1 MTVLIGRRQIL
12 EAGLAA
18 GALALLPR
26 RANAAD
32 PLVVATFPGT
42 WNEAHRDV
50 LAPYFRKKTGA
61 EVTQTIALATDQVA
75 KLEASRGKPPFDVA
89 IMDEGPLLD
98 AVKAGVL
105 EKYPVDKSPNYRDL
119 VPAFQDPW
127 GPKISLQVIGIG
139 FNPRKI
145 KERPKSW
152 NDLFNPAYKGR
163 VGLTAL
169 NSTLGMAFMVD
180 LARTRG
186 GGESDIEPAFK
197 ALKELL
203 PGVGAISANLG
214 AHAALFQQ
222 EQIDIAPYNFNFVQ
236 TLKEKGVDIEFA
248 TLDTGIPAWRT
259 SLHLVKNAVQAMT
272 TGGTLTLQTDENNDG
287 VWVSV
292 ADTGGGIPQEQ
303 INRIFEPFYT
313 TKKKGSG
320 LGLMIVQRIVR
331 AHNGRIELDSN
342 VGRGTTFRIWLPLH
356 ERKPRLLQERTE
368 NHG

>member
-1 MTVLIGRRQIL
+1 MKGQLGRRDFL
-12 EAGLAA
+12 KAGVAA
-18 GALALLPR
+18 GGLALLPR
-26 RANAAD
+26 NTAAAD

-61 EVTQTIALATDQVA
+61 DVTQTILLATDEVA
-75 KLEASRGKPPFDVA
+75 KLEAARGKPPFDVA

-105 EKYPVDKSPNYRDL
+105 EKYPVDKSPNYQDL
-119 VPAFQDPW
+119 VPAFQEPW

-139 FNPRKI
+139 FNPKKI

-180 LARTRG
+180 LAKTRG

-203 PGVGAISANLG
+203 PSVGAISANLG

-236 TLKEKGVDIEFA
+236 TLKEKGVDIDFA

-259 SLHLVKNAVQAMT
+259 SLHLVKNAVQPDLAVQYIDAH
-272 TGGTLTLQTDENNDG
+272 LAPEVQENMERAPY
-287 VWVSV
+287 WVIPTNRKVPLKGEIVKQV
-292 ADTGGGIPQEQ
+292 AKSQDDLAKLKYQDWTK
-303 INRIFEPFYT
+303 INQHRSEW
-313 TKKKGSG
+313 
-320 LGLMIVQRIVR
+320 
-331 AHNGRIELDSN
+331 IERFNRDIKL
-342 VGRGTTFRIWLPLH
+342 
-356 ERKPRLLQERTE
+356 
-368 NHG
+368 

>member
-1 MTVLIGRRQIL
+1 MSGRLGRRDFL
-12 EAGLAA
+12 RAGVAA

-26 RANAAD
+26 RAAAAD

-61 EVTQTIALATDQVA
+61 DVTQTILLATDEVA
-75 KLEASRGKPPFDVA
+75 KLEAARGKPPFDVA

-105 EKYPVDKSPNYRDL
+105 EKYPVDKSPNYKDL
-119 VPAFQDPW
+119 VPTFQEPW

-139 FNPRKI
+139 FNPKKV

-152 NDLFNPAYKGR
+152 NDLLNPAYKGR

-180 LARTRG
+180 LAKTRG
-186 GGESDIEPAFK
+186 GSESDIEPAFK

-203 PGVGAISANLG
+203 PNVGAISANLG

-236 TLKEKGVDIEFA
+236 TLKEKGVDIDFA
-248 TLDTGIPAWRT
+248 TLDSGIPAWRT
-259 SLHLVKNAVQAMT
+259 SLHLVKNAVQPDLAVQYIDAHLAPEVQEDM
-272 TGGTLTLQTDENNDG
+272 ERAPY
-287 VWVSV
+287 WVIPTNRKVPLKGEIVKQV
-292 ADTGGGIPQEQ
+292 AKSQDDLAKLKYQDWPK
-303 INRIFEPFYT
+303 INEHR
-313 TKKKGSG
+313 S
-320 LGLMIVQRIVR
+320 
-331 AHNGRIELDSN
+331 AWIERFNRDIKL
-342 VGRGTTFRIWLPLH
+342 
-356 ERKPRLLQERTE
+356 
-368 NHG
+368 

>member
-1 MTVLIGRRQIL
+1 MSGRFGRRDL
-12 EAGLAA
+12 LKAGAAA

-26 RANAAD
+26 RALAAD

-61 EVTQTIALATDQVA
+61 DVTQTILLATDQVA
-75 KLEASRGKPPFDVA
+75 KLQAARGKPPFDVA

-98 AVKAGVL
+98 AVKAGVI
-105 EKYPVDKSPNYRDL
+105 EKYPVDKSPNYKDL
-119 VPAFQDPW
+119 VPAFQEPW

-139 FNPRKI
+139 FNPKKI

-180 LARTRG
+180 LAKTRG

-203 PGVGAISANLG
+203 PSVGAISANLG

-236 TLKEKGVDIEFA
+236 TLKEKGVDIDFA

-259 SLHLVKNAVQAMT
+259 SLHLVKNAVQPDLA
-272 TGGTLTLQTDENNDG
+272 
-287 VWVSV
+287 
-292 ADTGGGIPQEQ
+292 
-303 INRIFEPFYT
+303 
-313 TKKKGSG
+313 
-320 LGLMIVQRIVR
+320 VQYID
-331 AHNGRIELDSN
+331 AHLAPD
-342 VGRGTTFRIWLPLH
+342 
-356 ERKPRLLQERTE
+356 LQEDLERAPYWVIPTNRKVPLKGE
-368 NHG
+368 IVKQVAKTQDDLAKLKYQDWPKINEHRSEWIERFNRDIKL

>member
-1 MTVLIGRRQIL
+1 MSGRLGRRDFVK
-12 EAGLAA
+12 AGVAA

-26 RANAAD
+26 RATAAE
-32 PLVVATFPGT
+32 PLVVVTFPGT

-61 EVTQTIALATDQVA
+61 DVTQTILLATDEVA
-75 KLEASRGKPPFDVA
+75 KLEAARGKPPFDVA

-98 AVKAGVL
+98 AVKAGVI
-105 EKYPVDKSPNYRDL
+105 EKYPVDKSPNYKDL
-119 VPAFQDPW
+119 VPAFQEPW

-139 FNPRKI
+139 FNPKKI
-145 KERPKSW
+145 KKRPKSW

-180 LARTRG
+180 LAKTRG
-186 GGESDIEPAFK
+186 GGETDIEPAFK

-203 PGVGAISANLG
+203 PSVGAISANLG

-236 TLKEKGVDIEFA
+236 TLKEKGVDIDFA

-259 SLHLVKNAVQAMT
+259 SLHLVKNAVQPDLA
-272 TGGTLTLQTDENNDG
+272 
-287 VWVSV
+287 
-292 ADTGGGIPQEQ
+292 
-303 INRIFEPFYT
+303 
-313 TKKKGSG
+313 
-320 LGLMIVQRIVR
+320 VQYID
-331 AHNGRIELDSN
+331 AHLAPD
-342 VGRGTTFRIWLPLH
+342 
-356 ERKPRLLQERTE
+356 LQEDLERAPYWVIPTNRKVPLKGE
-368 NHG
+368 IVKQVAKTQDDLAKLKYQDWPKINEHRSEWIARFNRDIKL

>member
-1 MTVLIGRRQIL
+1 MSERFGRRDFL
-12 EAGLAA
+12 KAGAAA

-26 RANAAD
+26 RAAAAD

-61 EVTQTIALATDQVA
+61 DVTQTILLATDEVA
-75 KLEASRGKPPFDVA
+75 KLEAARGKPPFDVA

-98 AVKAGVL
+98 AVKAGVI
-105 EKYPVDKSPNYRDL
+105 EKYPVDKSPNYKDL

-139 FNPRKI
+139 FNPKKI

-180 LARTRG
+180 LAKTRG
-186 GGESDIEPAFK
+186 GSESDIEPAFK

-203 PGVGAISANLG
+203 PSVGAISANLG

-236 TLKEKGVDIEFA
+236 TLKEKGVDIDFA

-259 SLHLVKNAVQAMT
+259 SLHLVKNALQPDLAVQYI
-272 TGGTLTLQTDENNDG
+272 D
-287 VWVSV
+287 
-292 ADTGGGIPQEQ
+292 
-303 INRIFEPFYT
+303 
-313 TKKKGSG
+313 
-320 LGLMIVQRIVR
+320 
-331 AHNGRIELDSN
+331 AHLAPD
-342 VGRGTTFRIWLPLH
+342 
-356 ERKPRLLQERTE
+356 LQEDLERAPYWVIPTNRE
-368 NHG
+368 VPLKGEIVKQVAKTQDDLAKLKYQDWPKINEHRSEWIERFNRDIKL

>member
-1 MTVLIGRRQIL
+1 MRGMGRRDFL
-12 EAGLAA
+12 RAGVAA

-26 RANAAD
+26 GVHAAD

-50 LAPYFRKKTGA
+50 LAPYFRKKSGA
-61 EVTQTIALATDQVA
+61 DVTQTILLATDQVA
-75 KLEASRGKPPFDVA
+75 KLEAGRGKPPFDVA

-98 AVKAGVL
+98 AVKAGVI
-105 EKYPVDKSPNYRDL
+105 EKYPVDKSPNYKDL
-119 VPAFQDPW
+119 VPAFQDQW
-127 GPKISLQVIGIG
+127 GPKVSLQVIGIG
-139 FNPRKI
+139 FNPKKI

-180 LARTRG
+180 LAKTRG

-203 PGVGAISANLG
+203 PSVGAISANLG

-236 TLKEKGVDIEFA
+236 TLKEKGVDIDFA

-259 SLHLVKNAVQAMT
+259 SLHLVRNAVQPDLAVQYIDAH
-272 TGGTLTLQTDENNDG
+272 LAPE
-287 VWVSV
+287 V
-292 ADTGGGIPQEQ
+292 QED
-303 INRIFEPFYT
+303 
-313 TKKKGSG
+313 
-320 LGLMIVQRIVR
+320 M
-331 AHNGRIELDSN
+331 
-342 VGRGTTFRIWLPLH
+342 
-356 ERKPRLLQERTE
+356 ERTPYWVIPTNRKVPLKGE
-368 NHG
+368 IVKQVAKSQDDLAKLKYQDWPKINEHRSAWIERFNRDIKL

>member
-1 MTVLIGRRQIL
+1 MNGRLGRRDFIK
-12 EAGLAA
+12 AGVAG
-18 GALALLPR
+18 GALALLTR
-26 RANAAD
+26 RAAAAE

-61 EVTQTIALATDQVA
+61 DVTQTILLATDEVA
-75 KLEASRGKPPFDVA
+75 KLEAARGKPPFDVA

-98 AVKAGVL
+98 AVKAGVI
-105 EKYPVDKSPNYRDL
+105 EKYPVDKSPNYKDL
-119 VPAFQDPW
+119 VPAFQEPW
-127 GPKISLQVIGIG
+127 MPKISLQVIGIG
-139 FNPRKI
+139 FNPKKI

-169 NSTLGMAFMVD
+169 NITLGMAFMVD
-180 LARTRG
+180 LAKTRG

-203 PGVGAISANLG
+203 PSVGAISANLG

-236 TLKEKGVDIEFA
+236 TLKEKGVDIDFA

-259 SLHLVKNAVQAMT
+259 SLHLVKNALQPDLAVQYI
-272 TGGTLTLQTDENNDG
+272 D
-287 VWVSV
+287 
-292 ADTGGGIPQEQ
+292 
-303 INRIFEPFYT
+303 
-313 TKKKGSG
+313 
-320 LGLMIVQRIVR
+320 
-331 AHNGRIELDSN
+331 AHLAPD
-342 VGRGTTFRIWLPLH
+342 
-356 ERKPRLLQERTE
+356 LQEDLERPPYWVIPTNRKVPLKGE
-368 NHG
+368 IVKQVAKTQDDLAKLKYQDWPKINEHRSEWIDRFNRDIKL

>member
-1 MTVLIGRRQIL
+1 MGRRQFL
-12 EAGLAA
+12 EAGLAT

-26 RANAAD
+26 GAAAAD

-61 EVTQTIALATDQVA
+61 DVTQTILLATDEVA
-75 KLEASRGKPPFDVA
+75 KLEATRGKPPFDVA

-98 AVKAGVL
+98 AIKAGVL
-105 EKYPVDKSPNYRDL
+105 DKYPIDKSPNYKDL
-119 VPAFQDPW
+119 LPKFQDPW

-139 FNPRKI
+139 FNPKKI
-145 KERPKSW
+145 KTRPKSW
-152 NDLFNPAYKGR
+152 NDLWNPAYKGR

-186 GGESDIEPAFK
+186 GSDSNIEPAFK

-203 PGVGAISANLG
+203 PNVGAISANLG

-236 TLKEKGVDIEFA
+236 TLKEKGVDIDFA
-248 TLDTGIPAWRT
+248 TLDSGIPAWTT
-259 SLHLVKNAVQAMT
+259 SLHLVKNAVQPDLAVQYIDAHLSPEVQQDM
-272 TGGTLTLQTDENNDG
+272 ERSPY
-287 VWVSV
+287 WVIPTNRKVPLKGEIVKQV
-292 ADTGGGIPQEQ
+292 AKSQDDLAKLNYFDWAK
-303 INRIFEPFYT
+303 INEHRSEWIDRFNRDI
-313 TKKKGSG
+313 K
-320 LGLMIVQRIVR
+320 L
-331 AHNGRIELDSN
+331 
-342 VGRGTTFRIWLPLH
+342 
-356 ERKPRLLQERTE
+356 
-368 NHG
+368 

>member
-1 MTVLIGRRQIL
+1 MSGGLGRRDFL
-12 EAGLAA
+12 KAGVAV
-18 GALALLPR
+18 GALALVPR
-26 RANAAD
+26 CAAAAE

-50 LAPYFRKKTGA
+50 LTPYFRKKTGA
-61 EVTQTIALATDQVA
+61 DVTQTILLATDQVA
-75 KLEASRGKPPFDVA
+75 KLEAARGKPPFDVA

-98 AVKAGVL
+98 AVKAGVI
-105 EKYPVDKSPNYRDL
+105 EKYPVDKSPNYKDL
-119 VPAFQDPW
+119 VPAFQEPW

-139 FNPRKI
+139 FNPKKI

-180 LARTRG
+180 LAKTRG

-203 PGVGAISANLG
+203 PNLGAISANLG

-236 TLKEKGVDIEFA
+236 TLKEKGVDIDFA

-259 SLHLVKNAVQAMT
+259 SLHLVKNAVQPDLAVQYIDAHLAPEVQEGM
-272 TGGTLTLQTDENNDG
+272 ERAPY
-287 VWVSV
+287 WVIPTNRKVPLKGEIVKQV
-292 ADTGGGIPQEQ
+292 AKSQDDLAKLKYQDWTK
-303 INRIFEPFYT
+303 INPHRSEW
-313 TKKKGSG
+313 
-320 LGLMIVQRIVR
+320 
-331 AHNGRIELDSN
+331 IERFNRDIKL
-342 VGRGTTFRIWLPLH
+342 
-356 ERKPRLLQERTE
+356 
-368 NHG
+368 

>member
-1 MTVLIGRRQIL
+1 MSERFGRRDFL
-12 EAGLAA
+12 KAGGAA

-26 RANAAD
+26 RAAAAE

-61 EVTQTIALATDQVA
+61 DVTQTILLATDEVA
-75 KLEASRGKPPFDVA
+75 KLEAARGKPPFDVA

-98 AVKAGVL
+98 AVKAGVI
-105 EKYPVDKSPNYRDL
+105 EKYPVDKSPNYKDL

-139 FNPRKI
+139 FNPKKI

-180 LARTRG
+180 LAKTRG
-186 GGESDIEPAFK
+186 GSESDIEPAFK

-203 PGVGAISANLG
+203 PNVGARSRPTSAPTRRCSSRSRSTSRLIISTSCRRSKRKASTSILRRLTLAFPLG
-214 AHAALFQQ
+214 A
-222 EQIDIAPYNFNFVQ
+222 
-236 TLKEKGVDIEFA
+236 
-248 TLDTGIPAWRT
+248 PACISSKTQCSRT
-259 SLHLVKNAVQAMT
+259 SRCNTSTRISRPRCRKTWSVRR
-272 TGGTLTLQTDENNDG
+272 TG
-287 VWVSV
+287 
-292 ADTGGGIPQEQ
+292 
-303 INRIFEPFYT
+303 
-313 TKKKGSG
+313 
-320 LGLMIVQRIVR
+320 
-331 AHNGRIELDSN
+331 
-342 VGRGTTFRIWLPLH
+342 
-356 ERKPRLLQERTE
+356 
-368 NHG
+368 

>member
-1 MTVLIGRRQIL
+1 MNGRSGRRDFL
-12 EAGLAA
+12 KAGAAA

-26 RANAAD
+26 RAAAAD
-32 PLVVATFPGT
+32 ALVVATFPGT

-61 EVTQTIALATDQVA
+61 DVTQTILLATDQVA
-75 KLEASRGKPPFDVA
+75 KLEAARGKPPFDVA

-105 EKYPVDKSPNYRDL
+105 EKYPVDKSPNYKDL
-119 VPAFQDPW
+119 VPAFQEPW

-139 FNPRKI
+139 FNPKKI

-152 NDLFNPAYKGR
+152 SDLFNPTYKGR

-180 LARTRG
+180 LAKTRG
-186 GGESDIEPAFK
+186 GSESDIEPAFK

-203 PGVGAISANLG
+203 PSVGAISANLG

-236 TLKEKGVDIEFA
+236 TLKEKGVDIDFA

-259 SLHLVKNAVQAMT
+259 SLHLVKNAVQPDLAVQYIDAHLAPEVQEDM
-272 TGGTLTLQTDENNDG
+272 ERPPY
-287 VWVSV
+287 WVIPTNRKVPLKGEIVKQV
-292 ADTGGGIPQEQ
+292 AKSQDDLAKLKYQDWTK
-303 INRIFEPFYT
+303 INQHRSEW
-313 TKKKGSG
+313 
-320 LGLMIVQRIVR
+320 
-331 AHNGRIELDSN
+331 IERFNRDIKL
-342 VGRGTTFRIWLPLH
+342 
-356 ERKPRLLQERTE
+356 
-368 NHG
+368 

>member
-1 MTVLIGRRQIL
+1 MRGMARRDFL
-12 EAGLAA
+12 RVSAAA

-26 RANAAD
+26 GAAAAD

-50 LAPYFRKKTGA
+50 LAPFFRKKSGA
-61 EVTQTIALATDQVA
+61 DVTQTILLATDQVA
-75 KLEASRGKPPFDVA
+75 KLEAGRGKPPFDVA

-98 AVKAGVL
+98 AVKVGVI
-105 EKYPVDKSPNYRDL
+105 EKYPVDKSPNYKDL

-139 FNPRKI
+139 FNPKKI

-180 LARTRG
+180 LAKTRG

-203 PGVGAISANLG
+203 PSVGAISANLG

-236 TLKEKGVDIEFA
+236 TLKEKGVDIDFA

-259 SLHLVKNAVQAMT
+259 SLHLVKNAVQPDLA
-272 TGGTLTLQTDENNDG
+272 
-287 VWVSV
+287 V
-292 ADTGGGIPQEQ
+292 AYIDAHLAPEVQED
-303 INRIFEPFYT
+303 
-313 TKKKGSG
+313 
-320 LGLMIVQRIVR
+320 M
-331 AHNGRIELDSN
+331 
-342 VGRGTTFRIWLPLH
+342 
-356 ERKPRLLQERTE
+356 ERTPYWVIPTNRKVPLKGE
-368 NHG
+368 IVKQVAKSQDDLAKLKYQDWPKINEHRSAWIERFNRDIKL

>member
-1 MTVLIGRRQIL
+1 MSERFGRRDFL
-12 EAGLAA
+12 KAGVAA

-26 RANAAD
+26 RAAAAE

-61 EVTQTIALATDQVA
+61 DVTQTILLATDEVA
-75 KLEASRGKPPFDVA
+75 KLEAARGKPPFDVA

-98 AVKAGVL
+98 AVKAGVI
-105 EKYPVDKSPNYRDL
+105 EKYPVDKSPNYKDL

-139 FNPRKI
+139 FNPKKI

-180 LARTRG
+180 LAKTRG
-186 GGESDIEPAFK
+186 GSESDIEPAFK

-203 PGVGAISANLG
+203 PSVGAISANLG

-236 TLKEKGVDIEFA
+236 TLKEKGVDIDFA

-259 SLHLVKNAVQAMT
+259 SLHLVKNALQPDFAVQYI
-272 TGGTLTLQTDENNDG
+272 D
-287 VWVSV
+287 
-292 ADTGGGIPQEQ
+292 
-303 INRIFEPFYT
+303 
-313 TKKKGSG
+313 
-320 LGLMIVQRIVR
+320 
-331 AHNGRIELDSN
+331 AHLAPD
-342 VGRGTTFRIWLPLH
+342 
-356 ERKPRLLQERTE
+356 LQEDLERAPYWVIPTNSKVPLKVE
-368 NHG
+368 IVKQVAKTQDDLAKLKYQDWPKINEHRSEWIERFNRDIKL

>member
-1 MTVLIGRRQIL
+1 MSGSLARRDVLK
-12 EAGLAA
+12 AAATA

-26 RANAAD
+26 QALAAD

-61 EVTQTIALATDQVA
+61 DVTQTILLATDQVA
-75 KLEASRGKPPFDVA
+75 KLEAARGKPPFDVA

-98 AVKAGVL
+98 AVKAGVI
-105 EKYPVDKSPNYRDL
+105 EKYPADKSPNYKDL
-119 VPAFQDPW
+119 VPAFQEPW

-139 FNPRKI
+139 FNPKKI

-180 LARTRG
+180 LAKTRG
-186 GGESDIEPAFK
+186 GSESDIEPAFK

-203 PGVGAISANLG
+203 PSVGAISANLG

-236 TLKEKGVDIEFA
+236 TLKEKGVDIDFA

-259 SLHLVKNAVQAMT
+259 SLHLVKNAVQPDLAIQYIDAHLAPEVQEDM
-272 TGGTLTLQTDENNDG
+272 ERPPY
-287 VWVSV
+287 WVIPTNGKVPLKGEIVKQV
-292 ADTGGGIPQEQ
+292 AKSQDDIAKLKYQDWTK
-303 INRIFEPFYT
+303 INQHRSEW
-313 TKKKGSG
+313 
-320 LGLMIVQRIVR
+320 
-331 AHNGRIELDSN
+331 IERFNRDIKL
-342 VGRGTTFRIWLPLH
+342 
-356 ERKPRLLQERTE
+356 
-368 NHG
+368 

>member
-1 MTVLIGRRQIL
+1 MSGRLGRRDFL
-12 EAGLAA
+12 KTGAAA

-26 RANAAD
+26 RAGATD

-61 EVTQTIALATDQVA
+61 DVTQTILLATDEVA
-75 KLEASRGKPPFDVA
+75 KLEAARGKPPFDVA

-98 AVKAGVL
+98 AVKAGVV
-105 EKYPVDKSPNYRDL
+105 EKYPVDKSPNYKDL
-119 VPAFQDPW
+119 VSAFQDPW

-139 FNPRKI
+139 FNPKKI

-180 LARTRG
+180 LAKTRG

-203 PGVGAISANLG
+203 PSVGAISANLG

-236 TLKEKGVDIEFA
+236 TLKEKGVDIDFA

-259 SLHLVKNAVQAMT
+259 SLHLVKNAVQPDLA
-272 TGGTLTLQTDENNDG
+272 
-287 VWVSV
+287 
-292 ADTGGGIPQEQ
+292 
-303 INRIFEPFYT
+303 
-313 TKKKGSG
+313 
-320 LGLMIVQRIVR
+320 VQYID
-331 AHNGRIELDSN
+331 AHLAPD
-342 VGRGTTFRIWLPLH
+342 
-356 ERKPRLLQERTE
+356 LQEDLERAPYWVIPTNRKVPLKGE
-368 NHG
+368 IVKQVAKTQDDLAKLKYQDWPKINEHRSEWIERFNRDIKL

>member
-1 MTVLIGRRQIL
+1 MSGRFGRRDFL
-12 EAGLAA
+12 KAGIAG

-26 RANAAD
+26 RARAAD

-50 LAPYFRKKTGA
+50 LGPYFRKKTGA
-61 EVTQTIALATDQVA
+61 DVTQTILLATDQVA
-75 KLEASRGKPPFDVA
+75 KLEAARGKPPFDVA

-98 AVKAGVL
+98 AVKAGVI
-105 EKYPVDKSPNYRDL
+105 EKYPVDKSPNYKDL
-119 VPAFQDPW
+119 VPAFQEPW

-139 FNPRKI
+139 FNPKKI

-180 LARTRG
+180 LAKTRG
-186 GGESDIEPAFK
+186 GSESDIEPAFK

-203 PGVGAISANLG
+203 SSVGAISANLG

-236 TLKEKGVDIEFA
+236 TLKEKGVDIDFA

-259 SLHLVKNAVQAMT
+259 SLHLVKNAVQPDLA
-272 TGGTLTLQTDENNDG
+272 
-287 VWVSV
+287 
-292 ADTGGGIPQEQ
+292 
-303 INRIFEPFYT
+303 
-313 TKKKGSG
+313 
-320 LGLMIVQRIVR
+320 VQYID
-331 AHNGRIELDSN
+331 AHLAPD
-342 VGRGTTFRIWLPLH
+342 
-356 ERKPRLLQERTE
+356 LQEDLERAPYWVIPTNSKVPLKGE
-368 NHG
+368 IVKQVAKTQDDLAKLKYLDWPKINEHRSEWIDRFNRDIKL